1 MTTRSILGLLLL
13 VSAGWGAQRETLLLN
28 GVWEVDESL
37 GANEIPSDFR
47 RRAPVPGLTNLA
59 EPAFADV
66 DRFDS
71 FEGIQ
76 KKVRLKLLPES
87 ALVSGVGVPRQNRN
101 YFWYR
106 TRFHAPAR
114 REAAILKVN
123 KAQFGSAVW
132 LNGNKIGE
140 HMGCFTAGYFD
151 LTGAIRWQGDN
162 VLVIRIGAHPAAVP
176 ETSPTGTDNEKL
188 RWTPGIYD
196 AVSVRFADNPV
207 IENVQVAPRVAS
219 SEILVQ
225 TTLRNYGKPRSF
237 ALTQKV
243 AGAPEAAERLSLKPG
258 ETRVI
263 LQTLKLANA
272 RLWTP
277 ETPHLYT
284 LETSTG
290 GDSAATRF
298 GMREFRFDTP
308 TKRAYLN
315 GRPYFLRG
323 SNITLHRFF
332 EDPKCGRLPW
342 DEKWVRKLLTEIP
355 KKMSWNS
362 FRFCIGPVPD
372 MWLDIADETGL
383 LIQNEFFV
391 WEYRPQWD
399 EAEVTRQYIEWMHD
413 NWNHPSV
420 AIWDASNETRSRTLM
435 SIIERVRGLDLS
447 NRPWEN
453 GYNIPVGPDD
463 PVEDHPYLFGRLGKG
478 FEIPDLERMTGAK
491 TTNSPHPTG
500 HPVIINEYGW
510 LWTNRDGTPTELTKE
525 VYRRL
530 VGDNATPEERFE
542 ANAYYLAG
550 KTEFWRAHRN
560 AAGVLHFVYLTVSY
574 PGGYTS
580 DHFVDVEN
588 LRLEPRFEDYM
599 SQAFKPLGV
608 YLNFWQSKLAPGG
621 ERAIAVMMVN
631 DDPVLARG
639 RLSLAVVGAGGR
651 EVSRAETPYLIPAV
665 GQQTY
670 QFNLTMPSTSGQYL
684 LRATAH
690 PEVGTPTV
698 SRRKFVMERK

>member
-1 MTTRSILGLLLL
+1 M
-13 VSAGWGAQRETLLLN
+13 SAGWGAQRETLLLN